1 MYTAMVILDVLL
13 AIALIALVL
22 LQQGKGADAGAAFGS
37 GSSGTVF
44 GAAGGASVMQKI
56 TTWVAIGFFVVT
68 MALSVMAKDRVS
80 SAVQQ
85 AKPTSVVA
93 DAVPVEP
100 ESKPSSV
107 GFVPEEATQSENI
120 DVIPV
125 TEGAEIE
132 LPALPAE
139 AEIPESI
146 SDSPVIPE

>member
-13 AIALIALVL
+13 AISLIALIM

-44 GAAGGASVMQKI
+44 GAAGGASIMQKI
-56 TTWVAIGFFVVT
+56 TTWIAIGFFAVT
-68 MALSVMAKDRVS
+68 MGLSVMAKDRVS

-107 GFVPEEATQSENI
+107 GFIPEADTQ
-120 DVIPV
+120 P
-125 TEGAEIE
+125 EGVDA
-132 LPALPAE
+132 
-139 AEIPESI
+139 IPESTEAAI
-146 SDSPVIPE
+146 QLPATEEVPGSSDSPVIPE

>member
-13 AIALIALVL
+13 AIVLIALIL

-56 TTWVAIGFFVVT
+56 TTWVAIGFFAVT
-68 MALSVMAKDRVS
+68 MGLSVMAKDRVS

-85 AKPTSVVA
+85 VKPTSVVA
-93 DAVPVEP
+93 DSVPVEP
-100 ESKPSSV
+100 GGKPSSV
-107 GFVPEEATQSENI
+107 GFIPEPEIQ
-120 DVIPV
+120 P
-125 TEGAEIE
+125 EGADAIPESSEPAIQ
-132 LPALPAE
+132 LPALPATTE
-139 AEIPESI
+139 EVPDS